1 MSASAPLPGFLD
13 EAGLAL
19 LFFGGKGGVGKTSC
33 ACAAALAI
41 ARRRAGVPV
50 LLVSTD
56 PAHSVEDALSDLAVP
71 GNLEVMQLD
80 AEASLDGFRER
91 HRERLREIS
100 QRGTLL
106 DNEDIDALLEV
117 ALPGMDELAAY
128 LEMAA
133 CIEEERY
140 GCIVVDTAPT
150 GHALR
155 LLAMPA
161 LVRRWLLALDA
172 LLAKHR
178 YMRRRFGR
186 DDGMDELDSFLLD
199 LEHSRR
205 TLADLLQDGSRC
217 RFVPV
222 TLAEQMSL
230 AETRDLLAELRGHQ
244 VAVAELIVN
253 RVCPASRC
261 RPGPGP
267 SVVPALCPVCLA
279 ERRRQVAALPG
290 LAALAPE
297 ARLYGLPV
305 LADEP
310 RGGLLEGLWEWLEP
324 LDAAA
329 EAARQVCGDGAA
341 HGTSGAAADTTAAE
355 LPVRVVQ
362 PAPLPPAGLRLL
374 ILAGKG
380 GVGKTTLACA
390 TALALNRR
398 RPAQRLL
405 LFSTDPAHSLADAL
419 GRPVGAQPRIICP
432 GLDAQEVDAERAFG
446 RIRDAYREELEGLL
460 GNFGNLDITFDR
472 QVMERLLDLA
482 PPGLDE
488 VMALTTALE
497 HLDGDH
503 YDLIVLDAAPSGH
516 LLRLLELPEVIADW
530 LRVFF
535 ELLLKYRNVLR
546 MPRLSEQLVALSR
559 AVKRLRALLA
569 DPHRT
574 RVQAVTV
581 ATGLGLAEVED
592 LTGTLAAMS
601 IATPVLLINQLTPP
615 GPAACDC
622 RLCGALRARETRR
635 ISEAAERFPRMHQV
649 LISRQHE
656 PDGLDDL
663 AELGAA
669 LYREPAAGSAV

>member
-1 MSASAPLPGFLD
+1 
-13 EAGLAL
+13 
-19 LFFGGKGGVGKTSC
+19 
-33 ACAAALAI
+33 
-41 ARRRAGVPV
+41 
-50 LLVSTD
+50 
-56 PAHSVEDALSDLAVP
+56 
-71 GNLEVMQLD
+71 
-80 AEASLDGFRER
+80 
-91 HRERLREIS
+91 
-100 QRGTLL
+100 
-106 DNEDIDALLEV
+106 
-117 ALPGMDELAAY
+117 MDELAAY
-128 LEMAA
+128 LEMAT
-133 CIEEERY
+133 CIEQERY

-155 LLAMPA
+155 LLAMPT

-205 TLADLLQDGSRC
+205 ILADLLRDGDRC

-222 TLAEQMSL
+222 TLAEHMSL
-230 AETRDLLAELRGHQ
+230 AETGDLLAELRGQQ

-253 RVCPASRC
+253 RVYPASRC
-261 RPGPGP
+261 RPGAGP
-267 SVVPALCPVCLA
+267 SVVPDLCPVCLA

-297 ARLYGLPV
+297 ARLHGLPM
-305 LADEP
+305 LGEEP
-310 RGGLLEGLWEWLEP
+310 RGALLERLWDSLEP
-324 LDAAA
+324 LDATAA
-329 EAARQVCGDGAA
+329 VAGQVSGDATGQWP
-341 HGTSGAAADTTAAE
+341 GGGLSDLAAAA
-355 LPVRVVQ
+355 LPVRIAQ
-362 PAPLPPAGLRLL
+362 PAPLPPPGLRLL

-432 GLDAQEVDAERAFG
+432 GLDAQEVDAEQAFG
-446 RIRDAYREELEGLL
+446 RIRDAYREELAGLL
-460 GNFGNLDITFDR
+460 GNLGNLDITFDR

-516 LLRLLELPEVIADW
+516 LLRLLELPEIIADW
-530 LRVFF
+530 LKVFF

-546 MPRLSEQLVALSR
+546 MPRLSEQLVAMSR
-559 AVKRLRALLA
+559 SVKRLRALLA

-574 RVQAVTV
+574 RVQAVTI
-581 ATGLGLAEVED
+581 ATGLGLAEAED
-592 LTGTLAAMS
+592 LTEALGAMS

-622 RLCGALRARETRR
+622 RLCSALRARETRR
-635 ISEAAERFPRMHQV
+635 IGDAAERLPRMHQV
-649 LISRQHE
+649 LISRQYE
-656 PDGLDDL
+656 PAGLDDL

-669 LYREPAAGSAV
+669 LYREPAAGGAV